1 MFFPKKC
8 VYCHANSIQIMLP
21 VRKIAA
27 LFLLWAGI
35 TGCQK
40 DTWGGQL
47 SEQRHLTVLFSPG
60 ASFSG
65 AGYDDTILKA
75 VMESVAGNS
84 QIKYHLLR
92 PQTPDQARSLAQEW
106 QGSAGENSALL
117 LCGPEYNALA
127 STLSPEKGRVLLL
140 DSRQTFE
147 NGVST
152 LQLKR
157 YGGAYLAGAMCVDFP
172 KMWIFKALDG
182 DRMMDTVAGGIADGY
197 SATANQVAQVLVLS
211 DSYQGTNMPD
221 ELFAH
226 LYENRSDM
234 GIDGDTMLVPV
245 CGASRMGAYM
255 FSNNMYFLSMGVG
268 EDCSIFSN
276 VLPFS
281 LVYDLGGIVK
291 DYIGHWLEGEPWPAH
306 QDFGFSTG
314 HVYIQYNP
322 RYFERIPRY
331 VNPIGFLLAGSCLF
345 TQEQYMEWEAR
356 YRPIALEQEASHA
369 Y

>member
-1 MFFPKKC
+1 MGKSTIIFG
-8 VYCHANSIQIMLP
+8 
-21 VRKIAA
+21 
-27 LFLLWAGI
+27 LFVTAVLCACSKE
-35 TGCQK
+35 T
-40 DTWGGQL
+40 L
-47 SEQRHLTVLFSPG
+47 SGELAQPRRELTVLFSPG
-60 ASFSG
+60 VSFNG
-65 AGYDDTILKA
+65 AGYDDAILKA
-75 VMESVAGNS
+75 VVESMAEHPQVNHS
-84 QIKYHLLR
+84 LLR
-92 PQTPDQARSLAQEW
+92 PETLDQARGMAQQW
-106 QGSAGENSALL
+106 QESAGERSMLL
-117 LCGPEYNALA
+117 LCGVQYEALA
-127 STLSPEKGRVLLL
+127 PSLSPGKGRVLLL
-140 DSRQTFE
+140 DSRQTLE
-147 NGVST
+147 NGVAT

-157 YGGAYLAGAMCVDFP
+157 YGGAYLAGAMCVSFP

-211 DSYQGTNMPD
+211 DSYKGTNMPD

-226 LYENRSDM
+226 LYTYRSDM
-234 GIDGDTMLVPV
+234 DIDGDTMLVPV

-268 EDCSIFSN
+268 EDCSIFSDI
-276 VLPFS
+276 LPFS

-291 DYIGHWLEGEPWPAH
+291 DYIGRWLEGEPWPAH
-306 QDFGFSTG
+306 QDFGLSTG

-331 VNPIGFLLAGSCLF
+331 VHLFSFLLSGSCLF

>member
-1 MFFPKKC
+1 
-8 VYCHANSIQIMLP
+8 MLFLK
-21 VRKIAA
+21 KIAA
-27 LFLLWAGI
+27 LLTLLSI
-35 TGCQK
+35 VTGCQK
-40 DTWGGQL
+40 DTPGSQVP
-47 SEQRHLTVLFSPG
+47 EQQSLTVLFSPG
-60 ASFSG
+60 VSFNG
-65 AGYDDTILKA
+65 AGYDDAILKA
-75 VMESVAGNS
+75 VVESMAEHPQVS
-84 QIKYHLLR
+84 HSLLR
-92 PQTPDQARSLAQEW
+92 PETMDQARSMAQQW
-106 QGSAGENSALL
+106 QENAGERSMLL
-117 LCGPEYNALA
+117 LCGVPYEALA
-127 STLSPEKGRVLLL
+127 PSLSPGKGRVLLL
-140 DSRQTFE
+140 DSRQTLE
-147 NGVST
+147 NGVAT

-182 DRMMDTVAGGIADGY
+182 DRMMDTVSGGIADGY

-211 DSYQGTNMPD
+211 DSYKGTNMPD
-221 ELFAH
+221 ELFTH
-226 LYENRSDM
+226 LYTYRSDM
-234 GIDGDTMLVPV
+234 DIDGDTMLVPV

-268 EDCSIFSN
+268 EDCSIFSK

-291 DYIGHWLEGEPWPAH
+291 DYIGQWLDGEPWPAH
-306 QDFGFSTG
+306 QDFGLSTG

-331 VNPIGFLLAGSCLF
+331 VNPIGFLLGGSCLF

>member
-1 MFFPKKC
+1 MGKNL
-8 VYCHANSIQIMLP
+8 H
-21 VRKIAA
+21 
-27 LFLLWAGI
+27 LFLLTVACLAALPA
-35 TGCQK
+35 CQK
-40 DTWGGQL
+40 IPESEVGGAG
-47 SEQRHLTVLFSPG
+47 SKELTVLFSPNS
-60 ASFSG
+60 SFSG
-65 AGYDDTILKA
+65 AGYDDAVLKA
-75 VMESVAGNS
+75 VMEGVSVNP
-84 QIKYHLLR
+84 QVTYHLLR
-92 PQTPDQARSLAQEW
+92 PENPDQARSLAREW
-106 QGSAGENSALL
+106 QEGAGENSALL
-117 LCGPEYNALA
+117 LCGLQYETLA
-127 STLSPEKGRVLLL
+127 SSLSPGKGRVLLL
-140 DSRQTFE
+140 ESPRSLE

-157 YGGAYLAGAMCVDFP
+157 YGGAYLAGALCVDFP

-226 LYENRSDM
+226 LYTYRADM
-234 GIDGDTMLVPV
+234 DIDGDAMLVPV

-268 EDCSIFSN
+268 EDCSIFSDI
-276 VLPFS
+276 LPFS

-291 DYIGHWLEGEPWPAH
+291 DYIGQWLEGEPWPAH
-306 QDFGFSTG
+306 QDFGLSTG

-331 VNPIGFLLAGSCLF
+331 VFPVSFLVYSSCLF

>member
-1 MFFPKKC
+1 LK
-8 VYCHANSIQIMLP
+8 
-21 VRKIAA
+21 KIAA
-27 LFLLWAGI
+27 LLTLLSI
-35 TGCQK
+35 VTGCQK
-40 DTWGGQL
+40 DTPGSQVP
-47 SEQRHLTVLFSPG
+47 EQQSLTVLFSPG
-60 ASFSG
+60 VSFNG
-65 AGYDDTILKA
+65 AGYDDAILKA
-75 VMESVAGNS
+75 VVESMAEHPQVS
-84 QIKYHLLR
+84 HSLLR
-92 PQTPDQARSLAQEW
+92 PETMDQARSMAQQW
-106 QGSAGENSALL
+106 QENAGERSMLL
-117 LCGPEYNALA
+117 LCGVPYEALA
-127 STLSPEKGRVLLL
+127 PSLSPGKGRVLLL
-140 DSRQTFE
+140 DSRQTLE
-147 NGVST
+147 NGVAT

-182 DRMMDTVAGGIADGY
+182 DRMMDTVSGGIADGY

-211 DSYQGTNMPD
+211 DSYKGTNMPD
-221 ELFAH
+221 ELFTH
-226 LYENRSDM
+226 LYTYRSDM
-234 GIDGDTMLVPV
+234 DIDGDTMLVPV

-268 EDCSIFSN
+268 EDCSIFSK

-291 DYIGHWLEGEPWPAH
+291 DYIGQWLDGEPWPAH
-306 QDFGFSTG
+306 QDFGLSTG

-331 VNPIGFLLAGSCLF
+331 VNPIGFLLGGSCLF

>member
-1 MFFPKKC
+1 M
-8 VYCHANSIQIMLP
+8 
-21 VRKIAA
+21 
-27 LFLLWAGI
+27 
-35 TGCQK
+35 
-40 DTWGGQL
+40 
-47 SEQRHLTVLFSPG
+47 
-60 ASFSG
+60 
-65 AGYDDTILKA
+65 
-75 VMESVAGNS
+75 
-84 QIKYHLLR
+84 
-92 PQTPDQARSLAQEW
+92 
-106 QGSAGENSALL
+106 LL
-117 LCGPEYNALA
+117 LCGVQYEALA
-127 STLSPEKGRVLLL
+127 PSLSPGKGRVLLL
-140 DSRQTFE
+140 DSRQTLE
-147 NGVST
+147 NGVAT

-211 DSYQGTNMPD
+211 DSYKGTNMPD

-226 LYENRSDM
+226 LYEYRSDM
-234 GIDGDTMLVPV
+234 GIDGDAMLVPV

-306 QDFGFSTG
+306 QDFGLSTG

-331 VNPIGFLLAGSCLF
+331 VNPISFPLGGSCLF

>member
-1 MFFPKKC
+1 MK
-8 VYCHANSIQIMLP
+8 
-21 VRKIAA
+21 KIAA
-27 LFLLWAGI
+27 LLTLLSI
-35 TGCQK
+35 VTGCQK
-40 DTWGGQL
+40 DTPGSQVP
-47 SEQRHLTVLFSPG
+47 EQQSLTVLFSPG
-60 ASFSG
+60 VSFNG
-65 AGYDDTILKA
+65 AGYDDAILKA
-75 VMESVAGNS
+75 VVESMAEHPQVS
-84 QIKYHLLR
+84 HSLLR
-92 PQTPDQARSLAQEW
+92 PETMDQARSMAQQW
-106 QGSAGENSALL
+106 QENAGERSMLL
-117 LCGPEYNALA
+117 LCGVPYEALA
-127 STLSPEKGRVLLL
+127 PSLSPGKGRVLLL
-140 DSRQTFE
+140 DSRQTLE
-147 NGVST
+147 NGVAT

-182 DRMMDTVAGGIADGY
+182 DRMMDTVSGGIADGY

-211 DSYQGTNMPD
+211 DSYKGTNMPD
-221 ELFAH
+221 ELFTH
-226 LYENRSDM
+226 LYTYRSDM
-234 GIDGDTMLVPV
+234 DIDGDTMLVPV

-268 EDCSIFSN
+268 EDCSIFSK

-291 DYIGHWLEGEPWPAH
+291 DYIGQWLDGEPWPAH
-306 QDFGFSTG
+306 QDFGLSTG

-331 VNPIGFLLAGSCLF
+331 VNPIGFLLGGSCLF